1 MKDILGFTYTPSL
14 FKNVKTKIGKER
26 AIFRLQQRFPAY
38 IWNDSLT
45 EGKAYT
51 YPMVKTVIDGIT
63 TGGSKLTHQ
72 QDILNQKKS
81 LEKLIDLVKR
91 GEFDISKNAF
101 CSLHDVAAK
110 EEALEWG
117 IFRSGSVGVA
127 GTNYS
132 PPPAHLLNSI
142 FEKGIQAIKKID
154 NSLEQAIIFFLF
166 GAYHQF
172 FYDGNKRTSRLMM
185 NGVLLCKWV
194 GRARH

>member
-1 MKDILGFTYTPSL
+1 M
-14 FKNVKTKIGKER
+14 
-26 AIFRLQQRFPAY
+26 
-38 IWNDSLT
+38 
-45 EGKAYT
+45 
-51 YPMVKTVIDGIT
+51 
-63 TGGSKLTHQ
+63 
-72 QDILNQKKS
+72 NQKKS

-185 NGVLLCKWV
+185 NGVLLANGWDALVIDANKR
-194 GRARH
+194 GEYNRTMLELYNARNADSAIKFLIQCYRFQDSRHCE